1 MRSSAAIIAAASGV
15 RPQHFCYPLGD
26 QASAGPREFAL
37 ARELGFKTA
46 VTTRPGVLFSAH
58 RDHLTSLPH
67 ISLNREHQQRRF
79 VRVLLCGAATAVW
92 NNCRRVD
99 VARASRAWP
108 STRQAA

>member
-46 VTTRPGVLFSAH
+46 VTTRPGVPFSAH

-67 ISLNREHQQRRF
+67 ISPTTSFRPCSALRR
-79 VRVLLCGAATAVW
+79 RHGCLEQLSEG
-92 NNCRRVD
+92 RR
-99 VARASRAWP
+99 R
-108 STRQAA
+108 